1 MLIAISKI
9 IPILLLIGFGLYLNK
24 RHNIPSE
31 VIPTLR
37 KGIVNIALPAVLFLT
52 FKNMSIEKEFYL
64 VTIIV
69 LMMLTIFY
77 VIGYLISRSPKMHT
91 NLTPFF
97 MTSTA
102 FGTIGITLYSAVF
115 GMDQLAQYTILGIG
129 HEFFVWFIYLTLIRQ
144 HFEKTRFSLKTIKGF
159 AESPLVISIV
169 LGIFLNLSGIGAQIN
184 SNFLWMG
191 MEATLEYLSNII
203 TPLLLIIIGYSIRLE
218 PQYLFEATKLVV
230 IRLIIMLSIG
240 YIIKWFVIDALMN
253 TNMYFDFGYYTFLI
267 LPPPFSLSIFI
278 GEYENQENEAILS
291 NALVL
296 STIIC
301 VVLFIIGV
309 FYSIKL

>member
-1 MLIAISKI
+1 MLLAISKI
-9 IPILLLIGFGLYLNK
+9 IPILLLIGFGFYLNN
-24 RHNIPSE
+24 RHRISEE

-52 FKNMSIEKEFYL
+52 FKNMTIEKEFYL
-64 VTIIV
+64 VTVIV
-69 LMMLTIFY
+69 LIMLTLFY
-77 VIGYLISRSPKMHT
+77 SVGYFVSKTAYMHT

-115 GMDQLAQYTILGIG
+115 GMDQLAHYTIFGIG

-144 HFEKTRFSLKTIKGF
+144 HFEKTRFSIKTIKGF
-159 AESPLVISIV
+159 AESPLVIAIV
-169 LGIFLNLSGIGAQIN
+169 LGIAMNLSGIGSRIN

-191 MEATLEYLSNII
+191 IETTLEYLASLI
-203 TPLLLIIIGYSIRLE
+203 TPMLLIIIGHTLKIERAYIR
-218 PQYLFEATKLVV
+218 EASKLVIV
-230 IRLIIMLSIG
+230 RLLIMLSLG
-240 YIIKWFVIDALMN
+240 YLVKWLVIDALVD
-253 TNMYFDFGYYTFLI
+253 TNLFFDFGYFTFLI
-267 LPPPFSLSIFI
+267 LPPPFSLSVFV
-278 GEYENQENEAILS
+278 GEYESKENEAILS

-296 STIIC
+296 STIVC

-309 FYSIKL
+309 FYIQ